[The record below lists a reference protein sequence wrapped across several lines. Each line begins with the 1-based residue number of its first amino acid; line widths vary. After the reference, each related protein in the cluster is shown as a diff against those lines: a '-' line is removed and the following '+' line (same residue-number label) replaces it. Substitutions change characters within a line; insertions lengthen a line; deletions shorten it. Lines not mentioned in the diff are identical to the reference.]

1 MKFVIRVLGTLR
13 VRQVQAG
20 YAKQILP
27 DMLKPPLRGCDPMPI
42 GPRRIVADVLLMS
55 TFKVGNP
62 VEEFVQMKI
71 YNFARDVYSMGLRRI
86 HVWPKL

>member
-86 HVWPKL
+86 HVWPIL

>member
-1 MKFVIRVLGTLR
+1 MKFVIRVVGTLR

>member
-1 MKFVIRVLGTLR
+1 MKFVIRVVGTLR

-86 HVWPKL
+86 HVWPIL

>member
-1 MKFVIRVLGTLR
+1 MKFVVRVLGTLR

-42 GPRRIVADVLLMS
+42 GPRRIVADALLMY

-71 YNFARDVYSMGLRRI
+71 YNFARDVYRMGLRRI
-86 HVWPKL
+86 HVWPML